1 MNRSEAGFTLI
12 EVMIAIIVLSVG
24 ALAMAGT
31 SAAAIRMVGQGKR
44 STQAAVVAAARFET
58 LRATAR
64 TTTPLCTALT
74 NGNASAPHGMSEA
87 WTVSGAGP
95 SRSVRVIVSY
105 RGQRSAKADTIQ
117 AILGCK

>member
-1 MNRSEAGFTLI
+1 MTRSDAGFTLV

-44 STQAAVVAAARFET
+44 STQVAQLAVSRLET
-58 LRATAR
+58 LRRVSRSTSPA
-64 TTTPLCTALT
+64 CTALT
-74 NGNASAPHGMSEA
+74 SGTANAAFGMTET
-87 WTVSGAGP
+87 WTVSGAGAT
-95 SRSVRVIVSY
+95 RSVRIVVRHPEQ
-105 RGQRSAKADTIQ
+105 RGIQVDTVQ